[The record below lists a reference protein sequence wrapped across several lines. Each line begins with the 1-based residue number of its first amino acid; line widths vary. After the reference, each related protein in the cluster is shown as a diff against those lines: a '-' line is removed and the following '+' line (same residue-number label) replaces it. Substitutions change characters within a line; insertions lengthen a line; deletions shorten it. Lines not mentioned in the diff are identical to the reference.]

1 MKTDL
6 KMTTYFQELFDRDL
20 GRLELE
26 INDFNPESN
35 LWVIPSGVLN
45 SAGNLAVHLCG
56 NLRHFIGHELGGFDY
71 QRDREREFSV
81 KNLPKNMILEEI
93 LLCKNQVKS
102 SLDRLEDQILHEKY
116 PIEHFGKPMT
126 YGFFLAHLYGHLNY
140 HLGQINYLRR
150 IIEA

>member
-1 MKTDL
+1 
-6 KMTTYFQELFDRDL
+6 MTTYFQELFDRDL